1 MSQSIDGEPKQ
12 TVLGP
17 ADYDGRYNSL
27 LHITQQQSTR
37 HNSRLPCNSYFQPH
51 QQQQQHLSEQQ
62 LLQQQE
68 QQQQQQQQQH
78 QLQRSDYTTTMER
91 SLIIEE
97 DVKMEEL
104 QLSEDECQKENQ
116 LEQLQPQEIEEQ
128 QAMLQPHS
136 HHHNHHHSQEEEQQQ
151 QQQYQCDPK
160 RLDVLSSE
168 NKIVIPTSSS
178 SLELIEVAPAVSPQP
193 TLNPQAALPSTIHPL
208 SLHKDTQ
215 LSISPSLSL
224 NSEGGEQENTHQ
236 QQHTPSTAPQQRKQ
250 LENNEEGTGSG
261 AAKKLDQEY
270 SVSDNAVETTEPP
283 LNQVTMSTCLNNS
296 VNSETAMN
304 LSNSISIS
312 ADVSDSNTN
321 TAVAEDLIGPEP
333 ISIDR
338 PNELTSLAEEADAAM
353 TTRSPDD
360 INGDQSLPV
369 PLESQS
375 PVSMVTATSPSVVVD
390 QHSSEEEL
398 ECINQENSHP
408 EKRKWSQMESQ
419 SSNSVESNHP
429 KSNVYHSFHPPH
441 HHHNSHHLLQHPL
454 PLHHNSHHQ
463 QNHHIPHHHQQQQ
476 NNINHN
482 QQQRSSS
489 SSNSG
494 NHGSGGNNNNSNS
507 NNNNN
512 SSSSNNNN
520 NAITSQQHCH
530 NHNNNQHNC
539 SSNSSSNNNNN
550 SILINNSNICNN
562 NNNNNNN
569 NNINSNSN
577 MNNNSNN
584 NSCCFTDSAG
594 SSDEEVKEFMLD
606 PKPILFSSAPPS
618 GIQKVMRSS
627 SANFLVPNGPPLSIC
642 AISPRK
648 RHRLNSSSDSLDL
661 ENISVIQRPCLDF
674 EKMQK
679 TLMRKHTSHSVSR
692 AKIVKIKT
700 ISGNGTSSKCWFDP
714 AVCSF
719 RSISTAYSPLPP
731 VEEPSCAY

>member
-1 MSQSIDGEPKQ
+1 
-12 TVLGP
+12 
-17 ADYDGRYNSL
+17 
-27 LHITQQQSTR
+27 
-37 HNSRLPCNSYFQPH
+37 
-51 QQQQQHLSEQQ
+51 
-62 LLQQQE
+62 
-68 QQQQQQQQQH
+68 
-78 QLQRSDYTTTMER
+78 MER

-136 HHHNHHHSQEEEQQQ
+136 HDHNHHHSQEEEQQQ

-321 TAVAEDLIGPEP
+321 IAVAEDLIGPEP

-408 EKRKWSQMESQ
+408 EKRKWSQ
-419 SSNSVESNHP
+419 
-429 KSNVYHSFHPPH
+429 
-441 HHHNSHHLLQHPL
+441 
-454 PLHHNSHHQ
+454 
-463 QNHHIPHHHQQQQ
+463 
-476 NNINHN
+476 
-482 QQQRSSS
+482 
-489 SSNSG
+489 
-494 NHGSGGNNNNSNS
+494 
-507 NNNNN
+507 
-512 SSSSNNNN
+512 
-520 NAITSQQHCH
+520 
-530 NHNNNQHNC
+530 
-539 SSNSSSNNNNN
+539 
-550 SILINNSNICNN
+550 
-562 NNNNNNN
+562 
-569 NNINSNSN
+569 
-577 MNNNSNN
+577 SNN

>member
-1 MSQSIDGEPKQ
+1 MLTEVLLLEQLKDDGTESGTEAEDEKAARLECRTLSAGNPQSIDGEPKQ
-12 TVLGP
+12 TVLGA

-27 LHITQQQSTR
+27 LHITQQQFTR

-51 QQQQQHLSEQQ
+51 HQQQEQQQHLSEQQ

-68 QQQQQQQQQH
+68 QQQLQQQHHH
-78 QLQRSDYTTTMER
+78 QLQRSDYTTAMER

-136 HHHNHHHSQEEEQQQ
+136 HHHNNNNHHHSQEEEKEEQQQ
-151 QQQYQCDPK
+151 QQQQHQCDPK
-160 RLDVLSSE
+160 RMDVLLSE
-168 NKIVIPTSSS
+168 NELVIPASSS
-178 SLELIEVAPAVSPQP
+178 SLEVIEVAPAVSASPEP
-193 TLNPQAALPSTIHPL
+193 TLNQQAALPSTVHPL

-215 LSISPSLSL
+215 LSISPSLSFD
-224 NSEGGEQENTHQ
+224 SEGGGEQENTHQ
-236 QQHTPSTAPQQRKQ
+236 QQHAPSAAAPQQQKQ
-250 LENNEEGTGSG
+250 LENNEEGTGTGSG
-261 AAKKLDQEY
+261 AAQKLDREY
-270 SVSDNAVETTEPP
+270 CVSDDPVETSERP

-296 VNSETAMN
+296 VSSETAMN
-304 LSNSISIS
+304 LSNPVSVS
-312 ADVSDSNTN
+312 ADVSNSNTN

-338 PNELTSLAEEADAAM
+338 PNELPSLAEQADAAM
-353 TTRSPDD
+353 TTRSSDD

-369 PLESQS
+369 SLESQS
-375 PVSMVTATSPSVVVD
+375 PVSMVTTTSPSVVVD

-408 EKRKWSQMESQ
+408 EKRKWSQ
-419 SSNSVESNHP
+419 SN
-429 KSNVYHSFHPPH
+429 
-441 HHHNSHHLLQHPL
+441 
-454 PLHHNSHHQ
+454 
-463 QNHHIPHHHQQQQ
+463 
-476 NNINHN
+476 
-482 QQQRSSS
+482 
-489 SSNSG
+489 
-494 NHGSGGNNNNSNS
+494 
-507 NNNNN
+507 
-512 SSSSNNNN
+512 
-520 NAITSQQHCH
+520 A
-530 NHNNNQHNC
+530 
-539 SSNSSSNNNNN
+539 
-550 SILINNSNICNN
+550 
-562 NNNNNNN
+562 
-569 NNINSNSN
+569 
-577 MNNNSNN
+577 